1 MEIEFLDFEILL
13 IFDFFF
19 EGLKLLFH
27 ELDLVLQFKDSHI
40 IFLFIKTYLLLL
52 VRLALELG
60 HFVLQK
66 LGLHFEFAGSFFPLF
81 ELRLQIFLV
90 RFQIRG
96 LTVGLLFI
104 GNLEVELDVVHVA
117 TF

>member
-1 MEIEFLDFEILL
+1 M
-13 IFDFFF
+13 
-19 EGLKLLFH
+19 
-27 ELDLVLQFKDSHI
+27 
-40 IFLFIKTYLLLL
+40 
-52 VRLALELG
+52 RLALELG

-96 LTVGLLFI
+96 LRVGLLFI

-117 TF
+117 PFWKHVDEFTFFFVVKFHP